1 MYSERKLCAKVQT
14 CALFDTFSPWM
25 IQKFVLAYQTPQSLF
40 LSYVKDIY
48 GMFNLWTCSGMFVL
62 VQIGILSQFVKFSP
76 CKWIKLFLLYQSLQN
91 LFLSY
96 VKVI

>member
-1 MYSERKLCAKVQT
+1 MSGYI
-14 CALFDTFSPWM
+14 PWM
-25 IQKFVLAYQTPQSLF
+25 SIKFILAHRTPQSIF

-48 GMFNLWTCSGMFVL
+48 GMFNLWTCSRKFVS

-76 CKWIKLFLLYQSLQN
+76 CKRINLFLPYQSLQN

>member
-25 IQKFVLAYQTPQSLF
+25 TQKFILAYQTPQSLF

-48 GMFNLWTCSGMFVL
+48 GMFNLWTCSGMFVT

-76 CKWIKLFLLYQSLQN
+76 CKRINLFLLYPSLQN

>member
-1 MYSERKLCAKVQT
+1 
-14 CALFDTFSPWM
+14 
-25 IQKFVLAYQTPQSLF
+25 
-40 LSYVKDIY
+40 
-48 GMFNLWTCSGMFVL
+48 MFNLWTCSGMFVT

-76 CKWIKLFLLYQSLQN
+76 CKRINLFLPYQSLQN

>member
-1 MYSERKLCAKVQT
+1 
-14 CALFDTFSPWM
+14 M

-48 GMFNLWTCSGMFVL
+48 GMSNLWTCSGMFVI
-62 VQIGILSQFVKFSP
+62 VQIGILLQFVKFSP
-76 CKWIKLFLLYQSLQN
+76 CERINLFLLYQSLQN

>member
-1 MYSERKLCAKVQT
+1 MQT
-14 CALFDTFSPWM
+14 CALFDAFT
-25 IQKFVLAYQTPQSLF
+25 YQTPQSLF

-48 GMFNLWTCSGMFVL
+48 GMFNLWTCSGMFVI

-76 CKWIKLFLLYQSLQN
+76 CKRINLFLPYQGLQN

>member
-1 MYSERKLCAKVQT
+1 
-14 CALFDTFSPWM
+14 M
-25 IQKFVLAYQTPQSLF
+25 IQKFILEHRTPQSLF
-40 LSYVKDIY
+40 LSYAKDIY
-48 GMFNLWTCSGMFVL
+48 GMFNLWTCSGMSVT

-76 CKWIKLFLLYQSLQN
+76 CRRINLFLPYQSLRN